1 MRVPDLRRPAVHV
14 RLDDAVVVVQ
24 HTNRRPA
31 GCDKACR
38 CPVAAADGGHGTD
51 PHTEVA
57 DDDVVGEG
65 CFGVVFKGAFR
76 GEDVPIKMNDA
87 DATRW
92 RSSSGRS
99 TCLTSSGASR
109 PSAPTAR
116 LHPKQR
122 HDGDGVCTMRVAC
135 RCHLETHEQL
145 ETPRPISLGLHAGCC
160 RCDGEEPGHKRCMR
174 DWQPRRR
181 RHVFR
186 RTTRLVP
193 FDDNADHT

>member
-1 MRVPDLRRPAVHV
+1 MEPRHGPRR
-14 RLDDAVVVVQ
+14 Q
-24 HTNRRPA
+24 I
-31 GCDKACR
+31 
-38 CPVAAADGGHGTD
+38 
-51 PHTEVA
+51 
-57 DDDVVGEG
+57 
-65 CFGVVFKGAFR
+65 R
-76 GEDVPIKMNDA
+76 GMVPIKMKDA

-181 RHVFR
+181 RHVFEGR
-186 RTTRLVP
+186 RVSFRLTTMPTTLEGQPNMLLDKTADVAP
-193 FDDNADHT
+193 VVKTHNNAGIAKHMSAWMSLTVASSSSCHHGRWVSL